1 LTKSETSGVTAGRP
15 AVRHVH
21 VVPHTH
27 WDREWYLPF
36 QRFRLRLVDTVDA
49 LLADLRHDP
58 AFRHFL
64 LDGQM
69 AAIDD
74 YLAVRP
80 EQETTLRS
88 LAAAGRVAMGPWYT
102 QPDEFLVSGET
113 LIRDLQA
120 GLARADELGAPMEV
134 GYLPD
139 MFGHVAQMPQLFRLF
154 GFEHAVVFRGVPAAC
169 TVRTGFWW
177 EAPDGSRVR
186 AEYLPSG
193 YGNGAGTPEDPIR
206 FVERIAS
213 WEADNADRLGDGPL
227 LWMNGGDHQGH
238 QPFLPEVVAKANA
251 AAGDRYHIEIT
262 SLAAHLAAAPTEG
275 LPVWRGELRSSAR
288 ANLLMNVASNRV
300 DVKQAAGRA
309 ERLLEQVAEPLHA
322 ALLPDQLWPDA
333 LLREAW
339 HLVLLDAAHD
349 SICACSDDEVVV
361 AVLERYAEARQIAEG
376 LTERALG
383 IIGAA
388 LAVDGPV
395 VVNTLA
401 RHRGGLVELVRPGTT
416 VEDGEQLVEVQ
427 PDRVLLHRILGPGV
441 GVIVERELD
450 VHPDIREIEYVD
462 ADDGAF
468 EVVLHT
474 DPDAARLSPEPV
486 VSTVRAALERDPQR
500 EVRILLVRP
509 PTRRVLVDVAAVPG
523 LGWAPPRGSGAA
535 PVTVDGWTMTNG
547 LATVAVGAGD
557 ATFALDGHHGLG
569 RLVDDGDAGDT
580 YNWCPPDVDHIV
592 DTVDVVDV
600 EVVEHGPMRGIIQ
613 MQALAHWPTRVDA
626 MTSERVGS
634 EPVTLTTTLELRA
647 GERFVRVRVAV
658 DNRCRDHRLRA
669 LFPLPEP
676 AEHSV
681 AECAF
686 ATVERGLVPE
696 SGPTEAGLPT
706 YPSRRFVQ
714 AGGLTVAHEGLLEYE
729 LVDVRDES
737 AHALAL
743 TLLRATRF
751 LSRGPMA
758 TRPLPAGPVIE
769 LHGSQVQGHHELRYV
784 VAVGDIDPYALAE
797 DAFVPLLV
805 ATGAGMGRLP
815 GYHQALAI
823 SGARVSAVVLRN
835 GALHV
840 RAFNPSDRA
849 TTLRVP
855 GRRGDLV
862 DLRDRVVAPFDG
874 ELELRPWQ
882 IATLRLHEPSR

>member
-1 LTKSETSGVTAGRP
+1 LSVTDHGGVTAAGR
-15 AVRHVH
+15 AIREVH

-36 QRFRLRLVDTVDA
+36 QRFRLRLVDTLDA
-49 LLADLRHDP
+49 LLTDLRRDP

-80 EQETTLRS
+80 EREAELRA

-139 MFGHVAQMPQLFRLF
+139 MFGHVAQMPQLLRSF

-193 YGNGAGTPEDPIR
+193 YGNGAGTPEDPAR
-206 FVERIAS
+206 LVERISS
-213 WEADNADRLGDGPL
+213 WEADNAARLGEGAL
-227 LWMNGGDHQGH
+227 LWMNGGDHQSH
-238 QPFLPEVVAKANA
+238 QPFLPDVIAKANVD
-251 AAGDRYHIEIT
+251 AGERYRIEIT
-262 SLAAHLAAAPTEG
+262 SLAAHLATAPTDG
-275 LPVWRGELRSSAR
+275 LPSWRGELRSSAR

-300 DVKQAAGRA
+300 DVKQAASRV
-309 ERLLEQVAEPLHA
+309 ERLLEQIVEPLHA
-322 ALLPDQLWPDA
+322 ALLPPELWPDA

-339 HLVLLDAAHD
+339 HLVILNAAHD
-349 SICACSDDEVVV
+349 SICACSDDEVVT

-376 LTERALG
+376 LTGRALR
-383 IIGAA
+383 ILGAG
-388 LAVDGPV
+388 LATDGAV

-401 RHRGGLVELVRPGTT
+401 RRRGGVVELILSGTSPH
-416 VEDGEQLVEVQ
+416 DGEQLVEHL
-427 PDRVLLHRILGPGV
+427 PSRVLLHRILGPGV

-450 VHPDIREIEYVD
+450 VHPDVREVEYAD

-474 DPDAARLSPEPV
+474 EPGAARMTPAPV
-486 VSTVRAALERDPQR
+486 VSRVLAAVADDPRR

-509 PTRRVLVDVAAVPG
+509 PARRVIVDAGAVDG
-523 LGWAPPRGSGAA
+523 LGWSPPGPSGAPP
-535 PVTVDGWTMTNG
+535 VTLDGWTLTNG
-547 LATVAVGAGD
+547 LATVTIDPTD
-557 ATFALDGHHGLG
+557 ATFALDGHRGLG
-569 RLVDDGDAGDT
+569 LLVDDGDAGDT
-580 YNWCPPDVDHIV
+580 YNWCPPEVDGVISAP
-592 DTVDVVDV
+592 DSVDV
-600 EVVEHGPMRGIIQ
+600 EAVEHGPVRGILLTR
-613 MQALAHWPTRVDA
+613 AFVHWPTHVDDE
-626 MTSERVGS
+626 TGERRGRQ
-634 EPVTLTTTLELRA
+634 PVTVTTTLELRA
-647 GERFVRVRVAV
+647 GERFVRVSVAF
-658 DNRCRDHRLRA
+658 DNRCEDHRLRA
-669 LFPLPEP
+669 WFRLPEP
-676 AEHSV
+676 ADHSV

-706 YPSRRFVQ
+706 YPARRFVR
-714 AGGLTVAHEGLLEYE
+714 AGGLTIAHEGLLEYE
-729 LVDVRDES
+729 LVDVRDGQ

-743 TLLRATRF
+743 TLLRATRY

-769 LHGSQVQGHHELRYV
+769 LRGSQVTGHHELRYV
-784 VAVGDIDPYALAE
+784 VAAGDVDPYALVE

-805 ATGAGMGRLP
+805 ATGAGMGMLP
-815 GYHQALAI
+815 DRHRGLTI
-823 SGARVSAVVLRN
+823 SGAVVSAVVLRD
-835 GALHV
+835 GAVHV
-840 RAFNPSDRA
+840 RVFNPHPQP
-849 TTLRVP
+849 TTLRID
-855 GRRGDLV
+855 GRHGAVV
-862 DLRDRVVAPFDG
+862 DLRDRALAPFDG
-874 ELELRPWQ
+874 ELPLRPWQ
-882 IATLRLHEPSR
+882 IATIRLDEARR